1 MARYTEESRQRVRE
15 ATDMAD
21 LVGQYTEL
29 RRSGAGRI
37 TGRCP
42 FHEERTPSL
51 SVDVDRQLFHCFGC
65 EAGGDLFDF
74 VAQRE
79 GLDFPAALEFLAR
92 RAGIELEREDDS
104 PEAAARRRSR
114 TRQLEAL
121 QRAAVFYARHLTR
134 PASPQARDAVEYLRG
149 RGLLEPVCAR
159 FQIGYAPPG
168 HETLRAASHRAGFSD
183 EELQGAGL
191 LRLARGG
198 QTPIDRFSDR
208 LMFPVGD
215 QQGRIVGFG
224 ARKTVGGRGPK
235 YVNSPASALY
245 RKSQLLY
252 GSHHARAHA
261 RRAGAVVAEGNTDVL
276 ALRQAGLAPVVA
288 AMGTALTERQL
299 KELARLT
306 KRLWLCFDGDAAGE
320 AATLRG
326 MELAVAQ
333 GFSIHVAALPPGQDP
348 ADLVASEGADALRQ
362 LTDASRSLARFHVER
377 ELQRADLSSA
387 EGKDALIDAVRG
399 VFAWLPSSV
408 LREDLIAT
416 IARRLEV
423 DARLVAAWLT
433 TETTAADGTDSPL
446 RSRPSPAVDHA
457 PGAARE
463 LLLGCLSDP
472 STASDV
478 LDDRQIAALPT
489 DLHRRAAR
497 HIREHRAD
505 PTAALPADDHELV
518 AFIAAL
524 LAAAPSPAPARLGHE
539 SI

>member
-1 MARYTEESRQRVRE
+1 MPRYTEESRQRVRE

-29 RRSGAGRI
+29 RRSGAGRM

-65 EAGGDLFDF
+65 NAGGDLFDF
-74 VAQRE
+74 VARCE
-79 GLDFPAALEFLAR
+79 GLDFPAALALLAR
-92 RAGIELEREDDS
+92 RAGVEIACEDDS
-104 PEAAARRRSR
+104 PEAAARRRGR

-134 PASPQARDAVEYLRG
+134 PASRQARDAVEYLRG
-149 RGLLEPVCAR
+149 RGLLERVCAR

-168 HETLRAASHRAGFSD
+168 HETLRAASHRAGFTD
-183 EELQGAGL
+183 EELQCAGL

-198 QTPIDRFSDR
+198 QTPIDRFSGR

-215 QQGRIVGFG
+215 QQGRVVGFG
-224 ARKTVGGRGPK
+224 ARKTGSGRGPK

-245 RKSQLLY
+245 RKARLLY

-261 RRAGAVVAEGNTDVL
+261 TRAGAVIAVEGYTDVL
-276 ALRQAGLAPVVA
+276 ALHQAGLCNTVGL
-288 AMGTALTERQL
+288 MGTAVTEH
-299 KELARLT
+299 
-306 KRLWLCFDGDAAGE
+306 
-320 AATLRG
+320 
-326 MELAVAQ
+326 
-333 GFSIHVAALPPGQDP
+333 HVAALRRLAPVAVVAFDGDDAGGDAVVRAGAVARDAGLELRVAVLPAGSDP
-348 ADLVASEGADALRQ
+348 AELVGCEGADAFRQ
-362 LTDASRSLARFHVER
+362 LIDASRSLARFHVER

-399 VFAWLPSSV
+399 VFTWLPSSV

-416 IARRLEV
+416 IAKRLEV
-423 DARLVAAWLT
+423 DARLVAAWLS
-433 TETTAADGTDSPL
+433 TETDGTHSPL
-446 RSRPSPAVDHA
+446 RSRPPQAAEHA
-457 PGAARE
+457 PPAARE
-463 LLLGCLSDP
+463 LLLSCLSDP
-472 STASDV
+472 STAA

-539 SI
+539 SV